1 MATTKAMK
9 LCRPSP
15 LGPRKRAPATEIA
28 IAQSCGVR
36 FEAAF
41 QIPPRVT
48 EIPVVAAAAA
58 ETRGAVD
65 LASTSRAERPHDLVG
80 ARVEPG
86 AEWMA
91 LDSKTTLPP
100 PARAPQTRA
109 NVPRIR
115 STTRPRAMAIFT
127 ELPHSHSQHLSD
139 SRATVCRGY
148 ADEPERGARPLGRQ
162 RRRQLLY
169 RVAVVAGPL
178 SRSWRA
184 GSRPRSA
191 ATPGSCA
198 ACRGQRRCH
207 RRLSTMLSR

>member
-1 MATTKAMK
+1 APTASPTVRISATGTPSVNTFHDMATTKAMK

-100 PARAPQTRA
+100 PARAAQT
-109 NVPRIR
+109 
-115 STTRPRAMAIFT
+115 
-127 ELPHSHSQHLSD
+127 
-139 SRATVCRGY
+139 
-148 ADEPERGARPLGRQ
+148 
-162 RRRQLLY
+162 
-169 RVAVVAGPL
+169 
-178 SRSWRA
+178 
-184 GSRPRSA
+184 
-191 ATPGSCA
+191 
-198 ACRGQRRCH
+198 
-207 RRLSTMLSR
+207 